1 MMAPYKRKTV
11 ICQFPGNSKKYH
23 FYAPSTMSVA
33 KGQYGYVKCR
43 GHGPNKVVIEK
54 VKVVD
59 VFSTRTNKA
68 NMPFLG
74 AIAQD
79 LEHAYFCAE
88 HAPASKSLVLNLHRE
103 PARTVPVTE
112 AQLKLI
118 RKLEK
123 ETGFTFEGRWM
134 IDACEFIDECERHL
148 EQKADLVW
156 AALAPNNDGAV
167 FINPT
172 FNNYFTL
179 PEERGFPPTD

>member
-23 FYAPSTMSVA
+23 FYAPSTMAVV

-79 LEHAYFCAE
+79 LEHAYYCAY
-88 HAPASKSLVLNLHRE
+88 HVPANKSLVLNLHRE

-123 ETGFTFEGRWM
+123 ETGFTFKGRWM
-134 IDACEFIDECERHL
+134 IDACEFIDECEKHL
-148 EQKADLVW
+148 EQKADLIW

>member
-1 MMAPYKRKTV
+1 MSKLHYKTIVCKLPANNK
-11 ICQFPGNSKKYH
+11 QYH
-23 FYAPSTMSVA
+23 FYAHKDMAVV
-33 KGQYGYVKCR
+33 KGQSGYVKCR
-43 GHGPNKVVIEK
+43 NSRPGPRTVIVHAKVLDVIPY
-54 VKVVD
+54 
-59 VFSTRTNKA
+59 RTNKA

-79 LEHAYFCAE
+79 LEHAYYCAE
-88 HAPASKSLVLNLHRE
+88 HTPASKSLVLNLHRE

-134 IDACEFIDECERHL
+134 IDACEFIDECEKHL
-148 EQKADLVW
+148 EQKADLIW